1 MQIALKVSEEF
12 LIQNLSTEHFFGQ
25 SKADYD
31 KGKIKVAI
39 NSVTRFF
46 KYSKPF
52 YFWKTQNIDR
62 DG

>member
-46 KYSKPF
+46 LNTQRHRQNTKPF
-52 YFWKTQNIDR
+52 YF
-62 DG
+62 

>member
-46 KYSKPF
+46 
-52 YFWKTQNIDR
+52 
-62 DG
+62 